1 MGARLTVG
9 AVFVLSGFAKADD
22 LWGFVFKIEE
32 YLQVW
37 GIVQPRSL
45 VIAAAMFIASFEF
58 IAGVMLVAGCYRRT
72 VVWLL
77 TLMMGVMLPLTAYIW
92 AADPVSDCGC
102 FGEMLRLSNAA
113 TFFKNVALM
122 AALVVLLIYN
132 RRVGC
137 LFR

>member
-1 MGARLTVG
+1 MSGLKQLSPLSQAGVWALRLTVG

-58 IAGVMLVAGCYRRT
+58 IAGVMLAALLLSAHGGVASDSYDGSDASSYGVYMGCR
-72 VVWLL
+72 
-77 TLMMGVMLPLTAYIW
+77 
-92 AADPVSDCGC
+92 S
-102 FGEMLRLSNAA
+102 GERLRMLR
-113 TFFKNVALM
+113 
-122 AALVVLLIYN
+122 
-132 RRVGC
+132 
-137 LFR
+137 